1 MEVCGNF
8 CFLVKHKAHGFSAA
22 GGQEATKER
31 AAHVCNSHLGW
42 GKRDGLVHLVRLPR
56 LTQGT

>member
-42 GKRDGLVHLVRLPR
+42 GSGMDWYI
-56 LTQGT
+56 